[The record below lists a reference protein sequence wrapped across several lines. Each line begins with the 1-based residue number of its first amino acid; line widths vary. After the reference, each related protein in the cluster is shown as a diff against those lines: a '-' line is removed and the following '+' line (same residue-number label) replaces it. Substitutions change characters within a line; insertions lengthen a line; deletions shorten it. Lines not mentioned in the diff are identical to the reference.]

1 MERIIERR
9 ATKLLQWELAQTKP
23 LLEALDDEGR
33 NRHVTNRLRVIEE
46 TLRGRLDRVEASVD
60 QTALDDIARFDNQ
73 QFMQMMTDMCTA
85 SALCELVV
93 PLLEQM
99 EGGAPRDTP
108 AEVRQLLPKLRRQ
121 VRRTAELEQKVM
133 PDETAGE

>member
-1 MERIIERR
+1 
-9 ATKLLQWELAQTKP
+9 
-23 LLEALDDEGR
+23 
-33 NRHVTNRLRVIEE
+33 
-46 TLRGRLDRVEASVD
+46 
-60 QTALDDIARFDNQ
+60 
-73 QFMQMMTDMCTA
+73 
-85 SALCELVV
+85 
-93 PLLEQM
+93 M

>member
-1 MERIIERR
+1 
-9 ATKLLQWELAQTKP
+9 
-23 LLEALDDEGR
+23 
-33 NRHVTNRLRVIEE
+33 
-46 TLRGRLDRVEASVD
+46 
-60 QTALDDIARFDNQ
+60 
-73 QFMQMMTDMCTA
+73 MQMMTDMCTA